1 MPTQPSSAASP
12 TEVDVAESIISVD
25 TIHAKK
31 HLDQITV
38 RLDKLDKSFKHQ
50 NDFLHG
56 HVHKSIE
63 DLTQSLDRL
72 TNLLVS
78 RSDQMSMEGIV
89 GQKSLPIPERVVR
102 LRTGPKGRSGTVQSL
117 VQMQSAV
124 FEELVAAS
132 HVVSQRKSDDDSGA
146 KPPKTDTS
154 HAGMH
159 EMNEESQ
166 THILGSTS
174 LCSSLDEDA
183 PRDAGSRFT
192 LAFPSMIYLAVG
204 LPVLGLL
211 GLAVTAGVASPSVIG
226 LHSTVLESII
236 YGLAASLC
244 MRRMK
249 KTLSSKNLNLATSR
263 LHAFVAEFKVDW
275 REVSGQEGCKYLGAW
290 LMTVLILIV
299 ARCLGTWWRLRA
311 EDATWDVHHE
321 VLLGTLEILCLIVYG
336 LSSGLV
342 MAAAYTQSHLLLGLD
357 KSLDCWC
364 SNIMAIQDFKEG
376 VRSWNVLQALLKCV
390 GRELAGGFLILQVFG
405 YLCFIFFL
413 VSGIIVIFRDDF
425 EPVPLLVEIF
435 SGVPLLFLSCLSLR
449 LSAHGAALTEKCRA
463 IPSFVNQIPTR
474 RYILDQ
480 ERQYL
485 VRFIED
491 SSAGFCVRN
500 VKLTQEMVMK
510 QIYVVGALLSATFSA
525 LSRLLI

>member
-1 MPTQPSSAASP
+1 MLKLLDFQNSRTWAFVFIPLHLQKTLPPSYA
-12 TEVDVAESIISVD
+12 
-25 TIHAKK
+25 HA
-31 HLDQITV
+31 QG
-38 RLDKLDKSFKHQ
+38 SW
-50 NDFLHG
+50 
-56 HVHKSIE
+56 
-63 DLTQSLDRL
+63 
-72 TNLLVS
+72 
-78 RSDQMSMEGIV
+78 
-89 GQKSLPIPERVVR
+89 
-102 LRTGPKGRSGTVQSL
+102 
-117 VQMQSAV
+117 
-124 FEELVAAS
+124 
-132 HVVSQRKSDDDSGA
+132 SQHTWAPCKA
-146 KPPKTDTS
+146 KPPKTDIS

-211 GLAVTAGVASPSVIG
+211 GLAVTCAGVGSPSVIG

-236 YGLAASLC
+236 YGIAASLC

-249 KTLSSKNLNLATSR
+249 KTISSKNLNLATAR

-275 REVSGQEGCKYLGAW
+275 REVSGQEGCKYLSAW

-299 ARCLGTWWRLRA
+299 ARCLGAWWRLRA
-311 EDATWDVHHE
+311 DDAAWDVHHE

-364 SNIMAIQDFKEG
+364 SNIMAIPDFKEG

-390 GRELAGGFLILQVFG
+390 GRELAGGFLILQAFG

-413 VSGIIVIFRDDF
+413 VSGIIVIFRHLPCPRQNHTRPAKTHIHTKGWLGASLMIIL
-425 EPVPLLVEIF
+425 ETSHRSSIF
-435 SGVPLLFLSCLSLR
+435 
-449 LSAHGAALTEKCRA
+449 
-463 IPSFVNQIPTR
+463 
-474 RYILDQ
+474 
-480 ERQYL
+480 
-485 VRFIED
+485 
-491 SSAGFCVRN
+491 
-500 VKLTQEMVMK
+500 
-510 QIYVVGALLSATFSA
+510 
-525 LSRLLI
+525 